1 VADLRRVDVPDRDR
15 LAYFYVD
22 LGLSTRQI
30 ARELGISR
38 GRVTRGLHKA
48 GVSLPARGT
57 GRGHR
62 RSWWPAPEDLPRH
75 LVDLYLRQK
84 LPTEQVAARLGVT
97 GRTVRSLL
105 RKQGIPLRSSGWANR
120 EDRLALPIKEVE
132 RLYLGAGLSA
142 EEVGRQLGGSQR
154 DVLRLAHEL
163 GWPVRRGGPTPVRGP
178 TEIELLEQLYSDPKV
193 RLTLSRYGVPE
204 IAPGGPIWQRFPRR
218 IALAPRLLR
227 DLYIEC
233 GLATQH
239 IELLTGQPAA
249 TVANRLRAAGVRL
262 RPPGQR
268 SPFQR
273 RGRLEARWPQRL

>member
-1 VADLRRVDVPDRDR
+1 VADLRRGDVPDRDR
-15 LAYFYVD
+15 LTYYYVD

-30 ARELGISR
+30 AKEIGISR
-38 GRVTRGLHKA
+38 GRVTRALHES

-57 GRGHR
+57 GRAHR

-75 LVDLYLRQK
+75 LVDLYLRQQ
-84 LPTEQVAARLGVT
+84 LPIEEVAARLGVT
-97 GRTVRSLL
+97 GRTVSSLL
-105 RKQGIPLRSSGWANR
+105 RKHGIPVRSSGWANR
-120 EDRLALPIKEVE
+120 EDRLALPTKEVR
-132 RLYLGAGLSA
+132 RLYVGAGLSA
-142 EEVGRQLGGSQR
+142 AEVGRQLGGSQR

-178 TEIELLEQLYSDPKV
+178 TAIELLEQLYSDSRV
-193 RLTLSRYGVPE
+193 RLALSRYGVPE
-204 IAPGGPIWQRFPRR
+204 KAPGGPIWQRFPHR

-227 DLYIEC
+227 DLYTEC

-239 IELLTGQPAA
+239 IELLTGQPAG

-268 SPFQR
+268 SPFLR
-273 RGRLEARWPQRL
+273 RWRLEAR